1 MHTSHSILY
10 FEEEGRQNLPQV
22 LRVVKRAFKKR
33 GDLRKLR
40 IVVFTA
46 IGEGPAL
53 AYNLL
58 QQYDPKI
65 IAVTMPLN
73 FSMRRGDERLFP
85 RIPDK
90 LKAFFAGVGVTVI
103 TGRLPFDPIDGFDA
117 HNAQMT
123 LVRNVLSLFG
133 GAFSMCVQAVLQ
145 ACDHGSIEQG
155 EKVIAIGGDCAAV
168 MTASTTKEFLSR
180 DSGLSINEILC
191 KARNLTIARG
201 APAKVAEQTKS
212 LFEQSSIP
220 RLTATTVKQKSL
232 TSSSEV
238 APSSEEAKK

>member
-22 LRVVKRAFKKR
+22 LRVVKRVFKKR

-58 QQYDPKI
+58 QEYDPKI
-65 IAVTMPLN
+65 IAVTMPPD
-73 FSMRRGDERLFP
+73 FSIQRGDERLFP

-90 LKAFFAGVGVTVI
+90 LRAFFAGVGVTVI
-103 TGRLPFDPIDGFDA
+103 TGRLPFDHIEGFDA
-117 HNAQMT
+117 HNEQMM

-133 GAFSMCVQAVLQ
+133 GAFAVSVQAVLQ
-145 ACDHGSIEQG
+145 ACDQGVIERG
-155 EKVIAIGGDCAAV
+155 ERVIAIAGDCAAV
-168 MTASTTKEFLSR
+168 MTASMTKEFLSR

-201 APAKVAEQTKS
+201 VPAKAVEQTKN
-212 LFEQSSIP
+212 LFEQTSMP
-220 RLTATTVKQKSL
+220 RLTVTTAKQKAL

-238 APSSEEAKK
+238 AQTEETKK